1 MFPDFFFFFLSY
13 ATRALHSCNFCILC
27 RPLPL
32 AGRSFLEG
40 RVISAFPTAVFC
52 SSLMCCAAS
61 RCRCSGRE
69 GRLLLVL
76 LQGCGTA
83 GDLPRLSL
91 LAMPC
96 TDRLA
101 QPCCSQ
107 TFPPCAGWKAALARG
122 IWERSSP
129 ASAAPHPAPRKG
141 LLPCWANPAFSDEFI
156 GFQHILL
163 WYSMLFS
170 LLNTALP
177 AVPNITE
184 KRKQYLRSPPFSV
197 QKLWWERQYL
207 HCTLAASRRLFS
219 GLAILLLKWF
229 EVEQNAFVLRTAEG
243 F

>member
-13 ATRALHSCNFCILC
+13 ATRTLHSCNFCILC

-40 RVISAFPTAVFC
+40 CVISAFPAAVFC
-52 SSLMCCAAS
+52 SSLMCCAAP

-83 GDLPRLSL
+83 SDLAGLSL

-96 TDRLA
+96 TDGLA

-107 TFPPCAGWKAALARG
+107 TSPPCAGWKAALAGG
-122 IWERSSP
+122 IRERSSP

-170 LLNTALP
+170 LLNVALP

-184 KRKQYLRSPPFSV
+184 KRKQYLRSPPFSD
-197 QKLWWERQYL
+197 QKLW
-207 HCTLAASRRLFS
+207 
-219 GLAILLLKWF
+219 
-229 EVEQNAFVLRTAEG
+229 
-243 F
+243 